1 MVAYASAV
9 NTARITVVLF
19 PGSLIFGV
27 ARMTVSLRRTGNFVA
42 RGVVDVFTYLE
53 VEFSL

>member
-9 NTARITVVLF
+9 DTARITVVLL
-19 PGSLIFGV
+19 PGSLILRV

-42 RGVVDVFTYLE
+42 RGVVDVFTDFE